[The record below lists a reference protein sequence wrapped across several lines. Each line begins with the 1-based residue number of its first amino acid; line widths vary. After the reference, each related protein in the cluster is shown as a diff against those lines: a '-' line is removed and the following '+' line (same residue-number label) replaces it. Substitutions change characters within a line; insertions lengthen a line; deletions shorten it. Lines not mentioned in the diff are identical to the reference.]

1 MSAPV
6 LSPLQSR
13 FREVM
18 GSVCTPVSVVTT
30 LDDGTP
36 FGTTVSAFTSL
47 SMEPPMVLVAL
58 DNGSALLAAVRRS
71 RRFGVNVLLSEQA
84 PLALRFAGKG
94 GPAKFTDV
102 SWAAEQ
108 HVPRLS
114 GAGGFLACELAGQV
128 PGGDHTVLLG
138 TVLDADPTSGAP
150 LTYHLRSFGTHSAHA
165 QR

>member
-1 MSAPV
+1 VSTPV

-30 LDDGTP
+30 REHGAP
-36 FGTTVSAFTSL
+36 YGTTVSAFSSL
-47 SMEPPMVLVAL
+47 SLEPPMVLVAL
-58 DNGSALLAAVRRS
+58 DNGSALLAAVRRT

-94 GPAKFTDV
+94 GTAKFTDIA
-102 SWAAEQ
+102 WAEEQ
-108 HVPRLS
+108 QVPRLA

-128 PGGDHTVLLG
+128 PGGDHTILLG
-138 TVLDADPTSGAP
+138 TVLDADPAAGPP
-150 LTYHLRSFGTHSAHA
+150 LTYHRRSFGTHNAH
-165 QR
+165 RTR